1 MSQKIDLG
9 GMRIGRLLVTQWIDG
24 KWECRCDCGTEKRI
38 STSHLRSGRVNSC
51 GCLHQ
56 ELRHELTKTHGMKHT
71 PIYTVWINM
80 RQRCENPTRKDWAN
94 YGGRGIMVCKEWGD
108 FSQFLSDMG
117 EPMKGQ
123 FIDRINVDGNY
134 EKSNCQWVS
143 RQDQNRNKRNS
154 ILVTVSGVTKPMI
167 EWCDELGMN
176 YFTAHSRIRRG
187 ATPLEAIGHA

>member
-1 MSQKIDLG
+1 
-9 GMRIGRLLVTQWIDG
+9 
-24 KWECRCDCGTEKRI
+24 
-38 STSHLRSGRVNSC
+38 
-51 GCLHQ
+51 
-56 ELRHELTKTHGMKHT
+56 
-71 PIYTVWINM
+71 M